1 MGGCGHHDF
10 GDFKGDFPLMDPTRR
25 MGITD
30 VYIVDLINRIKESDD
45 IVLYNDIHHDCRS
58 HILYQNYDR
67 KEQVR
72 EIFSI
77 KDSFQLK

>member
-1 MGGCGHHDF
+1 MGV
-10 GDFKGDFPLMDPTRR
+10 
-25 MGITD
+25 TD

-45 IVLYNDIHHDCRS
+45 IILYNDIHRDRRS
-58 HILYQNYDR
+58 HILYENYNR

-77 KDSFQLK
+77 KDSFQQKIIILLRQ